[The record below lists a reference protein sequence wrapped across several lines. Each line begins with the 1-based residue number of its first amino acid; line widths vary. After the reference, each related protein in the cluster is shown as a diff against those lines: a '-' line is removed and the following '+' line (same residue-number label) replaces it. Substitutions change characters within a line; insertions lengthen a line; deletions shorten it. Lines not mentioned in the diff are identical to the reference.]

1 MIFFQAEG
9 LPGGDLPDPPDPYVK
24 MYLLP
29 ARKSK
34 SKRKSEVKK
43 DTVNPVFE
51 ETFKAVNILGMT
63 CFLTKK
69 PLKSLVR

>member
-1 MIFFQAEG
+1 M
-9 LPGGDLPDPPDPYVK
+9 PDPPDPYVK

-34 SKRKSEVKK
+34 SKRKSDVKK

-51 ETFKAVNILGMT
+51 ETFKAVNISETNDML
-63 CFLTKK
+63 FATK
-69 PLKSLVR
+69 LHMELFITDN